1 VRLGW
6 VIADEKEELALD
18 KVRERL
24 RQEGEGPLLIYDN
37 AIDST
42 SLKPYLP
49 SGGAAR
55 VLVTSNA
62 HAWRGLAAPVEIR
75 LWPKQIGADYLIA
88 RTGRD
93 KERADAEALSQ
104 ALGGLPLAHEQ
115 AAAYCERLEVSLAEY
130 VKRFAALPARLLDTA
145 KDAPAEYHDR
155 LTVAKSFA
163 LAIDEASKLH
173 PAAEPLIIHASLLAP
188 EPIPLFLFSEGRE
201 KFGEPMASQLSGD
214 GLDEAVGALRAFALV
229 DRETILDERDPS
241 ITADSI
247 RLHRLVRAVA
257 GTRLQGEAAEGA
269 LRALLEVMAAVY
281 PDSVYNDPDAWSRAR
296 LLDALALD
304 LVAGPRNPPSGAELC
319 TSYLLDRLGSYRQ
332 RALAAYAEGRRLIER
347 ALDIRERAFGSEHSL
362 TANEPQQ
369 PRSPAEGPRRSR
381 RRAAAPRA
389 GAGDPREG
397 PWPRSQLDEGLR
409 RRDGR
414 RPRRPRP
421 RRRSGGTT
429 GAIRPWRRSGG
440 VRTGGHAKPY
450 GVKAFSFRRRKQALR
465 NGGYVA
471 RADESRPFRELL
483 RCCLSQI
490 VVQRQATLGRLSP
503 SNRLWQIRLTQ
514 ILALATCS

>member
-1 VRLGW
+1 
-6 VIADEKEELALD
+6 
-18 KVRERL
+18 
-24 RQEGEGPLLIYDN
+24 
-37 AIDST
+37 
-42 SLKPYLP
+42 
-49 SGGAAR
+49 
-55 VLVTSNA
+55 
-62 HAWRGLAAPVEIR
+62 VEIR

-201 KFGEPMASQLSGD
+201 KFGEPMASQFSGD
-214 GLDEAVGALRAFALV
+214 GLDEAVAALRAFGLV

-389 GAGDPREG
+389 GAGDQREGPRPRAAGYRAEPQQPRLPRSRAGRLRRRAAAPRAGAGDPREG